1 MQAIF
6 TIPAQI
12 KYLDN
17 RYELQWGK
25 LAHGTSASAGMDL
38 RAALDKPLV
47 LAPGEEALVGTGIAI
62 FLDDPNFC
70 GFIHPRSGM
79 GTKGLVIGNLTGVID
94 ADYQGEIKLKLW
106 NRSTTETFTIQPGDR
121 VAQYVVTPVVHMNLQ
136 EVLSFAKLTDRGEGG
151 LGSTGN
157 L

>member
-1 MQAIF
+1 MYATN

-25 LAHGTSASAGMDL
+25 VSYATSGSAGIDL
-38 RAALDKPLV
+38 RAALDAPLT
-47 LAPGEEALVGTGIAI
+47 LEPGQEALVGTGVAI
-62 FLDDPNFC
+62 FIDNPNFC

-94 ADYQGEIKLKLW
+94 ADYQGELKLKLW
-106 NRSTTETFTIQPGDR
+106 NRSSTETFTIQPGDR
-121 VAQYVVTPVVHMNLQ
+121 VAQYVVTPVVQLNLT
-136 EVLSFAKLTDRGEGG
+136 EVSDFTKLTERGEGG
-151 LGSTGN
+151 FGSTGTE
-157 L
+157 